1 MDAARWA
8 GERRPLGLRR
18 RTAKNRLI
26 QRLETAPPLLNTRPP
41 IQPATPQ
48 AVNARKTPLLTSTYG
63 IAAHFD
69 DRLTVWRRIGSLYG
83 LSLDAVEGSVSIYRD
98 ASFHPTPKRRW
109 RRRKRAGFAGRDC
122 MAPASPACPHSP
134 QESFCAQCLC

>member
-63 IAAHFD
+63 IAG
-69 DRLTVWRRIGSLYG
+69 LT
-83 LSLDAVEGSVSIYRD
+83 A
-98 ASFHPTPKRRW
+98 F
-109 RRRKRAGFAGRDC
+109 GFAP
-122 MAPASPACPHSP
+122 MLIHSKMRP
-134 QESFCAQCLC
+134 SNKCHNRGFGVDSISYMRRAAGG